1 MRFAALP
8 LSLSLSLGVNLSVT
22 VCLCLTVCVCF
33 VFLCLLSDTQLSS
46 SRNFSFAFSFLS
58 FLFFSLNPLDW
69 LVQHHADTCRP
80 IFTTWL
86 SVSPPP
92 LQVLSKF
99 YNLTFFVFLFFLE
112 RSKITIYTFDVLHHH
127 NLDIKS

>member
-1 MRFAALP
+1 MIHEICCSP
-8 LSLSLSLGVNLSVT
+8 SLSLSLSLGVNLSVT

-33 VFLCLLSDTQLSS
+33 VFLCQLSDTQLSS

-99 YNLTFFVFLFFLE
+99 YRLTLFVFCFFWSGL
-112 RSKITIYTFDVLHHH
+112 KLQFIPFMCFITTI
-127 NLDIKS
+127 

>member
-1 MRFAALP
+1 MIHEICCSP
-8 LSLSLSLGVNLSVT
+8 SLSLSLSLGVNLSVT
-22 VCLCLTVCVCF
+22 VCLCLTVFVCF

-69 LVQHHADTCRP
+69 LLQHHADTCRP

-99 YNLTFFVFLFFLE
+99 YHLAFFVFCFFWSGL
-112 RSKITIYTFDVLHHH
+112 KLQFIPLMCFITTI
-127 NLDIKS
+127 

>member
-1 MRFAALP
+1 MIHEICCSP
-8 LSLSLSLGVNLSVT
+8 SLSLSLSWSQPLCDCLSLSHC
-22 VCLCLTVCVCF
+22 VCLFCF
-33 VFLCLLSDTQLSS
+33 FMPTLRYSQLSS

-99 YNLTFFVFLFFLE
+99 YHLTFFVFCFLW
-112 RSKITIYTFDVLHHH
+112 SGLKLQFIPLMCFITTI
-127 NLDIKS
+127 